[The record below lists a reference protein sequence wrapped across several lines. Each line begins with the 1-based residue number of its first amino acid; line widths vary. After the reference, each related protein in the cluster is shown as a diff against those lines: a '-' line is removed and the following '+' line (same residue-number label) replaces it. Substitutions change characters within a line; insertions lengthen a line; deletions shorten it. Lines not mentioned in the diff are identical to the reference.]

1 MPVTAPPNDCVV
13 KGATLHFTLFQALVI
28 LGADGPLSAGA
39 TREATM
45 PIHGAGT
52 REKPGLRMKEL
63 MAASGLPKSTLLYY
77 VEHGLLPAPVKTSP
91 NMAYY
96 HPSCVERAPFIKDL
110 QVNHR
115 LPLDKIKKL
124 LDLRDQGQE
133 VAPLVE
139 MLHLIFGPTPERLLS
154 LKELC
159 RRSGLSR
166 EEVEAWRTAGL
177 LRPRQE
183 HGFDQQDLAMA
194 VSLAGAGRRGITP
207 RDLAFYPRLGREIV
221 AREMKLRGR
230 LIRRLELPDN
240 IQVTMQMVRA
250 ARATR
255 AYVIDRI
262 FQEAVR
268 DSRLREED

>member
-1 MPVTAPPNDCVV
+1 MPN
-13 KGATLHFTLFQALVI
+13 
-28 LGADGPLSAGA
+28 
-39 TREATM
+39 RESD
-45 PIHGAGT
+45 T

-77 VEHGLLPAPVKTSP
+77 VEQGLLPAPVKTSP

-96 HPSCVERAPFIKDL
+96 HPSCVERAAFIKDL
-110 QVNHR
+110 QVNQR

-124 LDLRDQGQE
+124 LELRDQGQE

-139 MLHLIFGPTPERLLS
+139 MLHLIFGPGPERLLN

-159 RRSGLSR
+159 RQSGLSR
-166 EEVEAWRTAGL
+166 EEVAAWRAAGL

-183 HGFDQQDLAMA
+183 QGFDQQDLAMA
-194 VSLAGAGRRGITP
+194 ISLAGAGRRGIAP
-207 RDLAFYPRLGREIV
+207 RDLAFYPRLGQEIV
-221 AREMKLRGR
+221 AREMKLRQR
-230 LIRRLELPDN
+230 LIRRLDLPAN
-240 IQVTMQMVRA
+240 IQVTMQMVRS

-262 FQEAVR
+262 FQEQVQA
-268 DSRLREED
+268 SRLRAED